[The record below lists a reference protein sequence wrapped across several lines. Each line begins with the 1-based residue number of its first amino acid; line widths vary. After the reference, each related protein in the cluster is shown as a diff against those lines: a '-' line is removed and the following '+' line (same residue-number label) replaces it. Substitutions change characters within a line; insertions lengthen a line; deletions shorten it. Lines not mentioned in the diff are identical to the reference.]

1 MRDQTVETKKVLI
14 APDSVEAPEL
24 TAFSLPQSKPPDI
37 PPKRR
42 LLQVIIIILAGIMVI
57 LEGAGYGIS
66 LYKYKQKILVRN
78 TGNDIAKGM
87 SLERLQAANFQ
98 LKKRLSNI
106 FLPGTYIV
114 IDTAVNRLYLRKG
127 QDVIKEAVV
136 STGSGGLLNDPA
148 GNRKWVFDTP
158 RGVLTVRGK
167 KTNPVWTKPDWA
179 FIEEGKPVPKDFKD
193 RMEKDVLGDYALELG
208 DGYLI
213 HGTLYTRLLG
223 RNVTHGCVRVGD
235 KDLQL
240 LYETV
245 PVGTKVV
252 IF

>member
-1 MRDQTVETKKVLI
+1 MRDHNVETGKVLV
-14 APDSVEAPEL
+14 ASDSVEVQEP
-24 TAFSLPQSKPPDI
+24 TAFSLPSEQPETP

-42 LLQVIIIILAGIMVI
+42 LRVVIIILAGLLLI
-57 LEGAGYGIS
+57 LEAAGYGLS
-66 LYKYKQKILVRN
+66 FYKQKAFVRN
-78 TGNDIAKGM
+78 AGNDTEKKM
-87 SLERLQAANFQ
+87 SFERLQAANSQ

-106 FLPGTYIV
+106 SPQGIYIV
-114 IDTAVNRLYLRKG
+114 IDTAVNKLYLRKG
-127 QDVIKEAVV
+127 GDVIKEAVV
-136 STGSGGLLNDPA
+136 STGSGGILNDPA
-148 GNRKWVFDTP
+148 GHRKWVFDTP
-158 RGVLTVRGK
+158 RGVLTVKGK
-167 KTNPVWTKPDWA
+167 KTNPIWTKPDWA
-179 FIEEGKPVPKDFKD
+179 FIEEGKPVPKDLKD

-208 DGYLI
+208 DSYLI

-235 KDLQL
+235 NDLKL

>member
-1 MRDQTVETKKVLI
+1 MRDHKVETGKVLVV
-14 APDSVEAPEL
+14 PDPVNAQEL
-24 TAFSLPQSKPPDI
+24 TAVSIQSKQPDI
-37 PPKRR
+37 LPKR
-42 LLQVIIIILAGIMVI
+42 LLQVIIILAGILFI
-57 LEGAGYGIS
+57 LEAAGYS
-66 LYKYKQKILVRN
+66 LFLYKQKTYVNN
-78 TGNDIAKGM
+78 TGNDIEKKM

-98 LKKRLSNI
+98 LKKRLSNL
-106 FLPGTYIV
+106 FPQGTYIV
-114 IDTAVNRLYLRKG
+114 IDTAVNRLYLRNG
-127 QDVIKEAVV
+127 QNIIKEAVV
-136 STGSGGLLNDPA
+136 STGSGGILNDPA

-158 RGVLTVRGK
+158 RGILTVRGK

-193 RMEKDVLGDYALELG
+193 RTEKDVLGDYAFELG

-235 KDLQL
+235 EDLKL

-245 PVGTKVV
+245 PIGAKVV

>member
-1 MRDQTVETKKVLI
+1 M
-14 APDSVEAPEL
+14 
-24 TAFSLPQSKPPDI
+24 F
-37 PPKRR
+37 PKRR
-42 LLQVIIIILAGIMVI
+42 LWVIIIIILAGILLI
-57 LEGAGYGIS
+57 LEAAGYGLS
-66 LYKYKQKILVRN
+66 LYKQKTYVKNTRN
-78 TGNDIAKGM
+78 DTEKRM
-87 SLERLQAANFQ
+87 SLKRRKIANSQ

-106 FLPGTYIV
+106 SPQGTYLV
-114 IDTAVNRLYLRKG
+114 IDTAVNRLYLRNG
-127 QDVIKEAVV
+127 QDIIREAVV
-136 STGSGGLLNDPA
+136 STGNGGMLNDPD

-167 KTNPVWTKPDWA
+167 KTNPLWTKPDWA
-179 FIEEGKPVPKDFKD
+179 FIEEGKPVPKGFKD
-193 RMEKDVLGDYALELG
+193 RIEKDVLGDYALELG

-235 KDLQL
+235 KDLKL
-240 LYETV
+240 LHETV

>member
-1 MRDQTVETKKVLI
+1 MRDHKVETGKVLV
-14 APDSVEAPEL
+14 APDPVNAQEL
-24 TAFSLPQSKPPDI
+24 TAASVQSKQPDI
-37 PPKRR
+37 LPKRR
-42 LLQVIIIILAGIMVI
+42 LLLIIVLAGILLI
-57 LEGAGYGIS
+57 LEVAGYGLS
-66 LYKYKQKILVRN
+66 FYKQKAYVKN
-78 TGNDIAKGM
+78 TGNDIEKRM
-87 SLERLQAANFQ
+87 SLKRLQAANFQ

-106 FLPGTYIV
+106 SLQGTYLV
-114 IDTAVNRLYLRKG
+114 IDTAVNRLYLRNG
-127 QDVIKEAVV
+127 QDIIKEAVV
-136 STGSGGLLNDPA
+136 STGSGGMLNDPD
-148 GNRKWVFDTP
+148 GDRKWVFDTP

-167 KTNPVWTKPDWA
+167 KTAPVWTKPDWA
-179 FIEEGKPVPKDFKD
+179 FIEEGKPVPKDFKG
-193 RMEKDVLGDYALELG
+193 RIEKDVLGDYALELG

-235 KDLQL
+235 EDLKL

>member
-1 MRDQTVETKKVLI
+1 MRDHKVETGKILV
-14 APDSVEAPEL
+14 APDSVNAEEL
-24 TAFSLPQSKPPDI
+24 TAASLESTQPDMPPQ
-37 PPKRR
+37 RR
-42 LLQVIIIILAGIMVI
+42 LQAIIILAGLLFI
-57 LEGAGYGIS
+57 LEAAGYGLS
-66 LYKYKQKILVRN
+66 LYKQKAFIKN
-78 TGNDIAKGM
+78 AGNYIEKGM
-87 SLERLQAANFQ
+87 SLERLQAANSQ
-98 LKKRLSNI
+98 LKKRLLNI
-106 FLPGTYIV
+106 SPQGTYIV
-114 IDTAVNRLYLRKG
+114 IDTAVNRLYLRNG

-136 STGSGGLLNDPA
+136 STGSGGILNDPT

-179 FIEEGKPVPKDFKD
+179 FIEEGEPVPKDFKD
-193 RMEKDVLGDYALELG
+193 RIEKDVLGDYALELG
-208 DGYLI
+208 DSYLI

-235 KDLQL
+235 EDLKL

-245 PVGTKVV
+245 PVGAKVV